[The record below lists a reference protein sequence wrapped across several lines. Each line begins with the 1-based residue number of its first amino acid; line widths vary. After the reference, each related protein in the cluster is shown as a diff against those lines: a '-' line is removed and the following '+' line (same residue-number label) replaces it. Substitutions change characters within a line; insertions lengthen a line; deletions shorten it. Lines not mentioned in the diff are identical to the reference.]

1 MYCPI
6 CRAEYRVNFTRCSD
20 CDVDLVND
28 LPLEQAPEY
37 ENLVTVFEGD
47 SNSALVAR
55 ARVENAGIKSWAKDE
70 EVHGLFP
77 SLGSTEVLV
86 CDHDKESALKALGT

>member
-1 MYCPI
+1 
-6 CRAEYRVNFTRCSD
+6 
-20 CDVDLVND
+20 VDLVND
-28 LPLEQAPEY
+28 LPPEPVPQY

-55 ARVENAGIKSWAKDE
+55 TKVADAGIKSWVKDE
-70 EVHGLFP
+70 DVHGLFP

-86 CDHDKESALKALGT
+86 RDDDKASALKALGD